1 MLILV
6 HPWLIQIL
14 SLGFWKNPLKGELS
28 VADLPCAIQIQ
39 GLSKTYKTGF
49 WLAPKVSKAL
59 KGLQLDIYENQAFG
73 LMGLNGAGKTT
84 VIKLI
89 MGLLKPTGGNITVLG
104 GSVSDRLIRD
114 QMGYLSELPYF
125 SKQHTGRELLE
136 YFGTLHGLSG
146 KDLRRRVD
154 EVLELVRMVK
164 QAGERVSGY
173 SKGMMQ
179 RIGIG
184 QALIGKPKLLICDE
198 PMSGLDPVGYKE
210 MRDIFID
217 LKKSGTTLFLNTH
230 ILDEIERVCDRIG
243 ILHEGELKAV
253 ATMTKILETSVPV
266 DYWIDVDSGEA
277 PKFHGLPFQ
286 AAVQKNGG
294 VQISG
299 MVLAETLALMTSR
312 RAKIKGV
319 RPLSSIVE
327 AYFLQTIGAHA
338 HLRAPEGSRA

>member
-1 MLILV
+1 MKRSSE
-6 HPWLIQIL
+6 PA
-14 SLGFWKNPLKGELS
+14 GF
-28 VADLPCAIQIQ
+28 PCAIQLRD
-39 GLSKTYKTGF
+39 LSKTYKTGF
-49 WLAPKVSKAL
+49 WLAPKVSHAL
-59 KGLQLDIYENQAFG
+59 KGLHLDIYENQAFG

-89 MGLLKPTGGNITVLG
+89 LGLLKPTRGNISVLG
-104 GSVSDRLIRD
+104 GSISDRNIRS
-114 QMGYLSELPYF
+114 QIGYLSELPYF

-136 YFGTLHGLSG
+136 YFGSLHDLSG
-146 KDLRRRVD
+146 KALRYRVD

-164 QAGERVSGY
+164 PAGERVAGY
-173 SKGMMQ
+173 SKGMLQ

-217 LKKSGTTLFLNTH
+217 LKKTGTTLFLNTH
-230 ILDEIERVCDRIG
+230 ILDEVERICDRVG
-243 ILHEGELKAV
+243 ILHEGELKDV
-253 ATMTKILETSVPV
+253 ATMDKILETSVPV
-266 DYWIDVDSGEA
+266 DYWIDVDASEA
-277 PKFHGLPFQ
+277 SKFKGLPFQ

-312 RAKIKGV
+312 RGKIKGV